1 MSGEVATGRAVEDL
15 LLRELAPQVLG
26 ALVRHYLESRAARL
40 APG

>member
-1 MSGEVATGRAVEDL
+1 MSGEVATGRAVED